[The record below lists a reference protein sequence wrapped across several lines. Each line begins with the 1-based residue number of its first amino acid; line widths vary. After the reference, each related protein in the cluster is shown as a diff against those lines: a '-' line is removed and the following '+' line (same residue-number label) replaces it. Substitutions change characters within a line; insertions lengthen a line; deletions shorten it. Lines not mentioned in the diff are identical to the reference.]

1 MKFRLVK
8 FSGLNSKGESL
19 VAFSVEYKKYFFSR
33 WKSYYKSE
41 WVYSNMN
48 YKTVSI
54 LDNCHSL
61 LRALKERNATTIKT
75 ILE

>member
-19 VAFSVEYKKYFFSR
+19 VAYSVEYKKYFFSR

-41 WVYSNMN
+41 WVRPEMN
-48 YKTVSI
+48 YKTVPI
-54 LDNCHSL
+54 LENCHSL

-75 ILE
+75 VLE

>member
-41 WVYSNMN
+41 WVYPDMK
-48 YKTVSI
+48 YKKAPI
-54 LDNCHSL
+54 LDNCHNL
-61 LRALKERNATTIKT
+61 LKALKERNATTIKT
-75 ILE
+75 VLE

>member
-1 MKFRLVK
+1 MKFRLAK
-8 FSGLNSKGESL
+8 ISGLNSKGESL

-33 WKSYYKSE
+33 WKSYYKSD
-41 WVYSNMN
+41 WVYAHMK
-48 YKTVSI
+48 YKTVPI

-61 LRALKERNATTIKT
+61 LSALKERNATTIKT

>member
-41 WVYSNMN
+41 WVYPDMK
-48 YKTVSI
+48 YKKAPI
-54 LDNCHSL
+54 LDNCNNL

-75 ILE
+75 VLE

>member
-19 VAFSVEYKKYFFSR
+19 VAYSVEYKKYFFSR

-41 WVYSNMN
+41 WVYADMN
-48 YKTVSI
+48 YKTTPI
-54 LDNCHSL
+54 LENCHSL

>member
-19 VAFSVEYKKYFFSR
+19 TAYSVEYKKYFFSR

-41 WVYSNMN
+41 WVRPEMK
-48 YKTVSI
+48 YKTGPI
-54 LDNCHSL
+54 LENCHSL

-75 ILE
+75 VLE

>member
-41 WVYSNMN
+41 WVYPDMK
-48 YKTVSI
+48 YKTVPI
-54 LDNCHSL
+54 LDNCRNL
-61 LRALKERNATTIKT
+61 LSALKERNATTIKT
-75 ILE
+75 VLE

>member
-41 WVYSNMN
+41 WVRPEMN
-48 YKTVSI
+48 YKTVPV
-54 LDNCHSL
+54 LDNCRNL
-61 LRALKERNATTIKT
+61 LSALKERNATTIKT
-75 ILE
+75 VLE

>member
-19 VAFSVEYKKYFFSR
+19 VAYSVEYKKYFFSR

-41 WVYSNMN
+41 WDYANMN
-48 YKTVSI
+48 YKTVPI
-54 LDNCHSL
+54 LENCHSL